1 MQWLYEWW
9 AKQVSLVVLPKIL
22 LQVKSKSGKTEA
34 EHLQTIMHPEG
45 VRPDLPV
52 GNYTRVVTL
61 LVLIHLHITHEHKR
75 SVEPI
80 CTDHA
85 SASDR
90 LGKMRVYRGSTDR
103 LQSL

>member
-1 MQWLYEWW
+1 M
-9 AKQVSLVVLPKIL
+9 VLPKTL
-22 LQVKSKSGKTEA
+22 LQVKRKFGKAEV

-61 LVLIHLHITHEHKR
+61 LVLVHFHVTHERKR
-75 SVEPI
+75 SVESI

-85 SASDR
+85 SASDGLR
-90 LGKMRVYRGSTDR
+90 KMRVYRGSTDR